1 MGIPNCVRLV
11 TTMRSTKAIP
21 LKPTRRNCREE
32 RRAGGFSLVEILVSI
47 FITAVF
53 SLIFFSLVASM
64 TEMSTASKNEIYAN
78 HCLQQLL
85 NGLKAKG
92 YDYLSSNYG
101 SVTIQPNG
109 LKSYIWGIPP
119 TKTWKEPTTLSQFKG
134 SATYKIEGGP
144 GASVAPDGQLSS
156 TKITVSVTWSDSIH
170 TQPYQRTQSTIV
182 QKYGINEWT
191 P

>member
-1 MGIPNCVRLV
+1 MYARVCYIKKRP
-11 TTMRSTKAIP
+11 
-21 LKPTRRNCREE
+21 RNR
-32 RRAGGFSLVEILVSI
+32 RRALRASGFTLVEILISI
-47 FITAVF
+47 VITAVF

-78 HCLQQLL
+78 HILQQIL

-101 SVTIQPNG
+101 TVTLQPDG
-109 LKSYIWGIPP
+109 LKSYIWGTPP
-119 TKTWKEPTTLSQFKG
+119 VKTWREPTTLSKFKG
-134 SATYKIEGGP
+134 SATYTIEAGP
-144 GASVAPDGQLSS
+144 GANVTPSGQLSS
-156 TKITVSVTWSDSIH
+156 TKITVSVTWVDTIH